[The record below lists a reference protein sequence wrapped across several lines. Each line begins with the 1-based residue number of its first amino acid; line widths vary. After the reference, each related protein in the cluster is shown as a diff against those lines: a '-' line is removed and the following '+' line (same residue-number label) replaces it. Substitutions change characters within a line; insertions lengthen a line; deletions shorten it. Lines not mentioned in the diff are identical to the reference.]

1 MSLREPE
8 IQAWNIAE
16 NQFPKEGTRN
26 EQLKFLLNYAI
37 LAPSSHNTQPWLF
50 KIVDDNMIELYA
62 DRTLALAVV
71 DPEDRALTISCGG
84 TFTFTNSN

>member
-50 KIVDDNMIELYA
+50 KNG
-62 DRTLALAVV
+62 R
-71 DPEDRALTISCGG
+71 
-84 TFTFTNSN
+84 

>member
-62 DRTLALAVV
+62 ECVH
-71 DPEDRALTISCGG
+71 PPFSSC
-84 TFTFTNSN
+84 FVNM